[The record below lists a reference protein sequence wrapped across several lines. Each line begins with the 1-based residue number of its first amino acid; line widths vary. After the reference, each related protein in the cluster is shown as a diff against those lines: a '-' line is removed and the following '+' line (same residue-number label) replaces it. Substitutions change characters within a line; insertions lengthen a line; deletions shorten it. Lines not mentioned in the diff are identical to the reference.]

1 MTESG
6 VYQLE
11 DPAAAK
17 PQNLPSESYAKNI
30 GAINLALSGKA
41 GCCVHPTKVVPR
53 KSQALF
59 VLSIRMRRAFFV
71 FIVLIGS
78 DKNVKFGWEKQVIAN
93 KKMQPAIIHSN

>member
-1 MTESG
+1 VTESG

-59 VLSIRMRRAFFV
+59 VLSIRMRRAFLCLSFKSV
-71 FIVLIGS
+71 RLNDSCFPLINRQNRLEKS
-78 DKNVKFGWEKQVIAN
+78 KFLHLK
-93 KKMQPAIIHSN
+93 

>member
-1 MTESG
+1 VTESG

-17 PQNLPSESYAKNI
+17 PQNLPSESYVKNI

-59 VLSIRMRRAFFV
+59 VLSIRMRRAFLYEVLDIKLFV
-71 FIVLIGS
+71 RAAHHTV
-78 DKNVKFGWEKQVIAN
+78 
-93 KKMQPAIIHSN
+93 H